1 MKKKILALAA
11 IAICLS
17 IIGYS
22 TLAFY
27 TSSQK
32 DENVITSGNVKIEL
46 EEWADS
52 EKKIPYED
60 QYPNNEVTGIL
71 PGVSTTKIV
80 EVKNTGDNPVW
91 IRVDVK
97 KDIQLKDGT
106 NADVGL
112 MTMDYDL
119 THWTLWTDGYY
130 YYNERLDAGQT
141 TEPLFASVSFDEGM
155 TNEYQNCTA
164 KVEVTAY
171 AVQVANNGTT
181 FRDALGWPSAK

>member
-17 IIGYS
+17 IIGYN

-32 DENVITSGNVKIEL
+32 AENVITSGNVKIEL
-46 EEWADS
+46 QEWADK
-52 EKKIPYED
+52 EKKVPYEEE
-60 QYPNNEVTGIL
+60 YPGNIVTGIL

-80 EVKNTGDNPVW
+80 EVKNTGNNPVW
-91 IRVDVK
+91 VRVAVNK
-97 KDIQLKDGT
+97 EITLKDGET
-106 NADVGL
+106 PDLGL
-112 MTMDYDL
+112 MTMDYD
-119 THWTLWTDGYY
+119 TDHWTLLDDGYY
-130 YYNERLDAGQT
+130 YYNERLDAGST
-141 TEPLFASVSFDEGM
+141 TEPLFASVSFDGKM

-181 FRDALGWPSAK
+181 FHDALGWPNAK